1 MTPGPD
7 DLLDQRLYQQYCFA
21 CGHANPLGLK
31 MRFRRDG
38 ADGVVCEYTPRL
50 EHQGFPG
57 VMHGGVLVALMDE
70 AMAWAMYAAHRA
82 LGVTAKMETRY
93 RRSASPEA
101 PLVVRARVGRTRGR
115 RIEVESSIEDPDG
128 AVLVEST
135 ALFLRVPAEDEAQLL
150 GQLGWD
156 VPGPHAESSGE
167 PGAESESDEQATS
180 G

>member
-1 MTPGPD
+1 MAASPD
-7 DLLDQRLYQQYCFA
+7 DLLDERLYQQFCFA

-38 ADGVVCEYTPRL
+38 ADGVVCEYTPRA

-93 RRSASPEA
+93 RRSTSPDA
-101 PLVVRARVGRTRGR
+101 LLTIRARVGRVRGR
-115 RIEVESSIEDPDG
+115 RIEVESSIEDRDG
-128 AVLVEST
+128 SVLVEST
-135 ALFLRVPAEDEAQLL
+135 ALFLRVPAEDEAELL
-150 GQLGWD
+150 GALGWD
-156 VPGPHAESSGE
+156 LGGPHGE
-167 PGAESESDEQATS
+167 ATKPEAATD
-180 G
+180 